1 MSNNSNTNTSKLRRK
16 NKKSTGKLSPKLSHH
31 VVPLECVFYAEFDNE
46 LGPVV
51 LYCAPEEY
59 EATELLKQAS
69 DYVICPNPLCNKIV
83 SVCVGAKKIV
93 GFPLYIEDSKYGR
106 NKLSFNFCFVFRR
119 ETDARPWYPLVR
131 KLASTVYAMEIESE
145 FLYKEASKTRLKKIL
160 IETRNQLNLQARCV
174 LPLDNANM
182 LSLKLFHILPDPSS
196 VRDHDVPVRVRELG
210 TSITS
215 EWDLTLQQIL
225 PYVDGVR
232 FVKRISLDAG
242 VEVALVKHCVR
253 QLLYYGCVSLVDI
266 FQYSNIYT
274 TGRRVNLLASNQEF
288 GRQCV
293 AYVTKRSM
301 AKPLISKVFSLYCS
315 MDPSTRLADFCLTHD
330 TNSLHIDDRRFVTF
344 GLIHGLIR
352 RVHEYPI
359 YLPSNDTSN
368 LNNNNNNYNNNNN
381 NIYGGNL
388 YGSSYNDNHNNNIN
402 TNSNTS
408 SNKNNSQ
415 SDKIKIEALKTLA
428 DGTRSIDEICVELLC
443 SRKYLNNLLKNN
455 LKVLLLPD
463 KKNSSNDPQGFVV
476 QK

>member
-1 MSNNSNTNTSKLRRK
+1 MAFRI
-16 NKKSTGKLSPKLSHH
+16 
-31 VVPLECVFYAEFDNE
+31 PLECVFYAEFDNE

-69 DYVICPNPLCNKIV
+69 DYVICPNQLCNKIV
-83 SVCVGAKKIV
+83 SICVGAKKIV
-93 GFPLYIEDSKYGR
+93 GFPLYIQDSKYGR

-131 KLASTVYAMEIESE
+131 KLATTVYAMEIESE
-145 FLYKEASKTRLKKIL
+145 FLYKEASKKKLKKIL
-160 IETRNQLNLQARCV
+160 IETRNHLNLQARCV
-174 LPLDNANM
+174 LPLDDANM
-182 LSLKLFHILPDPSS
+182 LSLKLFHILPDPSL
-196 VRDHDVPVRVRELG
+196 VHDHDVPVRVRELG

-274 TGRRVNLLASNQEF
+274 TGPRVNLLASNQEF

-293 AYVTKRSM
+293 TYVTKQSM

-352 RVHEYPI
+352 R
-359 YLPSNDTSN
+359 
-368 LNNNNNNYNNNNN
+368 
-381 NIYGGNL
+381 
-388 YGSSYNDNHNNNIN
+388 
-402 TNSNTS
+402 
-408 SNKNNSQ
+408 K
-415 SDKIKIEALKTLA
+415 
-428 DGTRSIDEICVELLC
+428 
-443 SRKYLNNLLKNN
+443 
-455 LKVLLLPD
+455 
-463 KKNSSNDPQGFVV
+463 
-476 QK
+476 